1 MEIYVDAPLEVCEKR
16 DPRGLYKKARRGEI
30 KSKFLLDNLRNE
42 TWPFKNAN
50 VSNQWMA
57 DFTGIDSPYEP
68 PQRPD
73 MTLPTNEMS
82 VSECTQQLVDM
93 LVTRVSF
100 CYTNIQIL
108 TWCFIWFELLLR
120 QNILPQTAQASVLEL
135 FVADPIQA
143 RAEMETL
150 PSLEISKIDLQWVQV
165 LSEGWASPLRG
176 FMREREYLQVCKLI
190 VIWRRIVHL

>member
-30 KSKFLLDNLRNE
+30 KSKFLLDNLKNE